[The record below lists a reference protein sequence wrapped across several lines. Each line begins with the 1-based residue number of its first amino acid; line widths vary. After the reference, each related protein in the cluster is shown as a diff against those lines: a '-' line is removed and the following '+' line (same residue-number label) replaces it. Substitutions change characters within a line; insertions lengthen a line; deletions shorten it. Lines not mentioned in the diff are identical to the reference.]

1 LNLKIKNMSN
11 TTLENNDDEI
21 YLKTIVDFVKRQFKL
36 MSLTFIAILIIA
48 IAYALS
54 KPTLYQSNASLVIGE
69 RMYSLQQQPIENIDE
84 IKFALKDI
92 SVTQIKNTRII
103 ELQATKESAEIAQQS
118 INLAVDKLIRNHN
131 DLLIKKKSEFI
142 EQLKYVTS
150 TAVNKIELINLLDKA
165 SNSNNTRATSS
176 VSTTTLR
183 YSGRFTQITGIGF
196 IIALISALVFGL
208 TKDWIEKSK
217 EDLFAKAIKPTN
229 I

>member
-1 LNLKIKNMSN
+1 MPN
-11 TTLENNDDEI
+11 TTLENNEDEI
-21 YLKTIVDFVKRQFKL
+21 DLKTVVDFVKRQFKI

-176 VSTTTLR
+176 VSTTTIR

>member
-1 LNLKIKNMSN
+1 MSN

>member
-1 LNLKIKNMSN
+1 MSN

-54 KPTLYQSNASLVIGE
+54 KPTLHQSNVSLVIGE

-84 IKFALKDI
+84 IKYALKDI
-92 SVTQIKNTRII
+92 SVNQIKNTRII

-142 EQLKYVTS
+142 ELLKNVTS
-150 TAVNKIELINLLDKA
+150 TTVNKIELINLLDKA

-176 VSTTTLR
+176 VSTTTIM

-196 IIALISALVFGL
+196 IFALISALVFGL

-217 EDLFAKAIKPTN
+217 EDLFSKAIKPTN

>member
-1 LNLKIKNMSN
+1 MPN

-21 YLKTIVDFVKRQFKL
+21 DLKTVVDFVKRQFKL

-54 KPTLYQSNASLVIGE
+54 KPTLYQSNVSLVIGE
-69 RMYSLQQQPIENIDE
+69 RMYFLQQQQQQQLIENIDE
-84 IKFALKDI
+84 IKYSLKDI
-92 SVTQIKNTRII
+92 SVTQIKNTRIV
-103 ELQATKESAEIAQQS
+103 ELQATNESADVAQQS

-142 EQLKYVTS
+142 ELFKS
-150 TAVNKIELINLLDKA
+150 ISSSAVNKTELINLLDNA
-165 SNSNNTRATSS
+165 SNSNKTRITSS

-208 TKDWIEKSK
+208 TKDWIDKSK